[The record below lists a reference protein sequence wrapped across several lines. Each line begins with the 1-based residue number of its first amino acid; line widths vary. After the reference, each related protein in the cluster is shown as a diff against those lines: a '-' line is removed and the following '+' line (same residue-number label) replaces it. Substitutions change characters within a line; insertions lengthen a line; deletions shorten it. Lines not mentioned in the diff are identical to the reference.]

1 MNTMDLHYNISSDL
15 GKQLIFDFI
24 KERMQEKKITQ
35 LKLSKL
41 IEINESTLIRNF
53 KGETEMLLTTYLKI
67 CGALELRPY
76 LIPSEIDEN
85 ELKKLFFN

>member
-1 MNTMDLHYNISSDL
+1 MPNYNISSDL

-76 LIPSEIDEN
+76 IIPSEIDEN
-85 ELKKLFFN
+85 ELKRLFFN